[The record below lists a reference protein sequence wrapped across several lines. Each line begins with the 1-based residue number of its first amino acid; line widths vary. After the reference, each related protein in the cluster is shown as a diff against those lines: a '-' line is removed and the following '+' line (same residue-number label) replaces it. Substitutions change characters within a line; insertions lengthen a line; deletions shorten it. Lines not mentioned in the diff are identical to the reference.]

1 MLVCNIYYVRVLFGG
16 CFFSNVVDLL
26 FGKNVCTLYVTSN
39 RLIHMLG
46 WLFVV
51 VVFCLTHCWF
61 VTCNTVA

>member
-1 MLVCNIYYVRVLFGG
+1 MLVCNICACAFWGVL
-16 CFFSNVVDLL
+16 FSNVVDLL

-46 WLFVV
+46 WLVV